1 MRGLGVGLGLGGH
14 ALEVLRII
22 AILAS
27 PAMRDA
33 CDAIW
38 TRIGLDATPRDQ
50 RLPGAAAWVAIPVG

>member
-33 CDAIW
+33 CDAVWNEI
-38 TRIGLDATPRDQ
+38 TGATTT
-50 RLPGAAAWVAIPVG
+50 AAA